1 MDSKDKIWEYLP
13 LAEAVEICDSMRK
26 PINNTGR
33 QKRIS
38 GKSQDQLFP
47 YYGATGQVGF
57 IDDFI
62 TDGEFVLL
70 GEDGAPFLDSFAPKA
85 YIITGK
91 TWVNNHAHIL
101 KSKLNNKFLCYYLNS
116 FNYKG
121 YVSGTTRLKLTQG
134 EMKKIPIPVPPL
146 PEQERI
152 VAKIEELF
160 SQLDAAVAELKSVKE
175 KLAIYRQAVLKEAFE
190 GKLTERWRTN
200 NPDSNAESILSKIFQ
215 RKAKQ
220 PRSKTYSLQEDINL
234 CELPDEWKWMF
245 IGDIT
250 DAPEY
255 GTSQKSL
262 ATGKVPVIRMGN
274 LQKGIIDWSDL
285 AFTNDEN
292 DISKY
297 RLHQGDVLFNRTNSP
312 ELVGKTSIFQG
323 ERDAIFAGYL
333 IRINH
338 YEFINSRYLNHY
350 MNSFVAKN
358 YGSKVKTD
366 GVNQSNINGQKM
378 CSYPFPLCSEEEQ
391 EQVVYELEERLSTF
405 DSIEQTVDIALQQA
419 AALRQSILKQAFEGN
434 L

>member
-26 PINNTGR
+26 PINNTER

-38 GKSQDQLFP
+38 GKYQDQLFP
-47 YYGATGQVGF
+47 YYGATGKVGF

-134 EMKKIPIPVPPL
+134 EMKKIPIPVPSL

-175 KLAIYRQAVLKEAFE
+175 KLAIYRQAVLKEAFDIALKFTE
-190 GKLTERWRTN
+190 KTMAIEDFLTTERKGMATGPFGTMLKKHEHKQSGVPMLGIEN
-200 NPDSNAESILSKIFQ
+200 IGKGKFVDGNKIFVTPE
-215 RKAKQ
+215 KAKELKSFALETSDIIIS
-220 PRSKTYSLQEDINL
+220 RSGTVGEICAVPARMQGALLSTNLMRVSLN
-234 CELPDEWKWMF
+234 
-245 IGDIT
+245 
-250 DAPEY
+250 
-255 GTSQKSL
+255 SQKVLSEYFIYMFQSKGVVL
-262 ATGKVPVIRMGN
+262 DQVKELCKGSTRIFLNQTILKSIKFPIPSIPK
-274 LQKGIIDWSDL
+274 QKQIIDQIESQ
-285 AFTNDEN
+285 
-292 DISKY
+292 ISIC
-297 RLHQGDVLFNRTNSP
+297 NN
-312 ELVGKTSIFQG
+312 
-323 ERDAIFAGYL
+323 
-333 IRINH
+333 
-338 YEFINSRYLNHY
+338 
-350 MNSFVAKN
+350 
-358 YGSKVKTD
+358 
-366 GVNQSNINGQKM
+366 
-378 CSYPFPLCSEEEQ
+378 
-391 EQVVYELEERLSTF
+391 
-405 DSIEQTVDIALQQA
+405 IEQTVNTALQQA
-419 AALRQSILKQAFEGN
+419 TALRQSILKQAFEGN

>member
-26 PINNTGR
+26 PINNTER

-38 GKSQDQLFP
+38 GKYQDQLFP
-47 YYGATGQVGF
+47 YYGATGKVGF

-190 GKLTERWRTN
+190 AFENTEEIKNVSQFVTSGSRGWAQYYSNEGAKFIRIGNLTRTTIDIGLDDVQHVSL
-200 NPDSNAESILSKIFQ
+200 PPNAEGIRSLLFANDVLVSITADLGSIGLVPNNLGEAYINQHIAMIRFKNPVLSKFYAWYLRSDHGQ
-215 RKAKQ
+215 KQ
-220 PRSKTYSLQEDINL
+220 LLKNRRGNGKQGLGLDDIRN
-234 CELPDEWKWMF
+234 
-245 IGDIT
+245 T
-250 DAPEY
+250 
-255 GTSQKSL
+255 
-262 ATGKVPVIRMGN
+262 KVPVISE
-274 LQKGIIDWSDL
+274 QQAD
-285 AFTNDEN
+285 T
-292 DISKY
+292 
-297 RLHQGDVLFNRTNSP
+297 V
-312 ELVGKTSIFQG
+312 
-323 ERDAIFAGYL
+323 
-333 IRINH
+333 
-338 YEFINSRYLNHY
+338 
-350 MNSFVAKN
+350 
-358 YGSKVKTD
+358 
-366 GVNQSNINGQKM
+366 VNNI
-378 CSYPFPLCSEEEQ
+378 
-391 EQVVYELEERLSTF
+391 EERLSLCG
-405 DSIEQTVDIALQQA
+405 SIEQTVDTALQQA
-419 AALRQSILKQAFEGN
+419 AALRQSILKQAFEGDF
-434 L
+434 

>member
-26 PINNTGR
+26 PINNTER

-190 GKLTERWRTN
+190 FENKDLVEISSIVEDIKIGPFGTMLHKCDYVVGGTPIINPQHIKNSMIVENQSITISKEKAEELESYKLKTN
-200 NPDSNAESILSKIFQ
+200 DIIMGRRGEMGRVAPVSSRENGWLCGTGSIIIRLKQEYDSVLYSKILSSPQVVHFLEKVAKGTTMKNLNEKIVARIPVPQ
-215 RKAKQ
+215 
-220 PRSKTYSLQEDINL
+220 
-234 CELPDEWKWMF
+234 
-245 IGDIT
+245 IT
-250 DAPEY
+250 RDA
-255 GTSQKSL
+255 Q
-262 ATGKVPVIRMGN
+262 
-274 LQKGIIDWSDL
+274 
-285 AFTNDEN
+285 N
-292 DISKY
+292 DI
-297 RLHQGDVLFNRTNSP
+297 LLN
-312 ELVGKTSIFQG
+312 TS
-323 ERDAIFAGYL
+323 R
-333 IRINH
+333 RISICEN
-338 YEFINSRYLNHY
+338 
-350 MNSFVAKN
+350 
-358 YGSKVKTD
+358 
-366 GVNQSNINGQKM
+366 
-378 CSYPFPLCSEEEQ
+378 
-391 EQVVYELEERLSTF
+391 
-405 DSIEQTVDIALQQA
+405 IEQTVNTALQQA

>member
-1 MDSKDKIWEYLP
+1 MDFKDKIWKYLP

-26 PINNTGR
+26 PINNTER

-101 KSKLNNKFLCYYLNS
+101 RSKLNNKFLCYYLNS

-134 EMKKIPIPVPPL
+134 EMKKILIPVPPL

-190 GKLTERWRTN
+190 GKISSRNKYDYVLDNQFRKISSSELEKLSPIPEHWRYVYLSDLGELARGKSKHRPRNDSRLFENGKYPFFQTGDVKSAQKELIECEKKYGDFGLAQSKLWSKGTLCITIAAN
-200 NPDSNAESILSKIFQ
+200 IAETCFLGVDACFPDSIVGFTPNEAIVDKAYVRWFIEISKAQLWAFAPATAQ
-215 RKAKQ
+215 KN
-220 PRSKTYSLQEDINL
+220 INL
-234 CELPDEWKWMF
+234 TTLENLIVPYCSLKEQK
-245 IGDIT
+245 IIVQDI
-250 DAPEY
+250 EE
-255 GTSQKSL
+255 K
-262 ATGKVPVIRMGN
+262 
-274 LQKGIIDWSDL
+274 
-285 AFTNDEN
+285 
-292 DISKY
+292 IS
-297 RLHQGDVLFNRTNSP
+297 VCNN
-312 ELVGKTSIFQG
+312 
-323 ERDAIFAGYL
+323 
-333 IRINH
+333 
-338 YEFINSRYLNHY
+338 
-350 MNSFVAKN
+350 
-358 YGSKVKTD
+358 
-366 GVNQSNINGQKM
+366 
-378 CSYPFPLCSEEEQ
+378 
-391 EQVVYELEERLSTF
+391 
-405 DSIEQTVDIALQQA
+405 IEQTVDTALQQA